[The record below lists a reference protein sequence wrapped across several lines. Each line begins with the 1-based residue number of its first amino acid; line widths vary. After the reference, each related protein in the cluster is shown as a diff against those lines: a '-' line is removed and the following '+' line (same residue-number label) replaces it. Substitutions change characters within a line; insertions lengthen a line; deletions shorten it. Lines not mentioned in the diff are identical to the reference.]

1 MPLAKQTLKI
11 WSTQKLPKA
20 CLEYKTSISN
30 KIDLSKLRFQRNFLK
45 LNPERYKNNV
55 FERLDKYKSNV
66 SDRLHNVDFYRVK
79 SWKREDMKQEGWI
92 LLGVAVIGVVAI
104 LLYFRYGKNISG
116 TYYIM
121 FNLWYD
127 ELTTSLSL
135 R

>member
-55 FERLDKYKSNV
+55 FERLDRYKSNV
-66 SDRLHNVDFYRVK
+66 SERLHNVDFYRVK
-79 SWKREDMKQEGWI
+79 SWKRDEMKQQDWI
-92 LLGVAVIGVVAI
+92 LLGVAVIGVVVI
-104 LLYFRYGKNISG
+104 LLYFRHRKTSAGTNNIK
-116 TYYIM
+116 
-121 FNLWYD
+121 FYD
-127 ELTTSLSL
+127 KRFLVHWLL
-135 R
+135 